1 MAELDNI
8 VQITISR
15 ETTAVDTASFNIPL
29 ILSDITNFSERTRTY
44 TDIDALG
51 EDFVSTS
58 NVYKMAEK
66 EFSQSYGKVPSL
78 VVGRRQ
84 IDGVDG
90 SVPVATVGQVYTITV
105 NGTNYSYTAASGN
118 TAIVIVAGIKTA
130 WDSAPKA
137 GITFTNNLDGTFE
150 LDVNVA
156 GTAWSI
162 TSSSNV
168 TLVNKT
174 PTETV
179 VDALEAVIDDNNQW
193 YCLVTDNHTAADVE
207 ALAGAIEARRKIY
220 VTSTQDPVT
229 PSATTT
235 DIASTLSDASYTRTA
250 VVYHTA
256 ANTSFPEASWT
267 GKILPTTPGSTSWNF
282 KNVAG
287 LDPDNLTD
295 TQRVNL
301 RSKEANMYTRV
312 GGVNIF
318 QDGVM
323 ADGRKIAEIII
334 VDWIYARLQEAI
346 YSRLANLRKIP
357 FNLTGRAI
365 IENEMNSVLS
375 QAVANGAIDT
385 FTVTPPDLNA
395 ISQND
400 KINGT
405 MGVFTFTATFQGE
418 VDTVVIDGT
427 LTY

>member
-8 VQITISR
+8 IQITITR
-15 ETTAVDTASFNIPL
+15 ETTAVSTASFNIPL

-44 TDIDALG
+44 TDIDAVG
-51 EDFVSTS
+51 EDFASTS
-58 NVYKMAEK
+58 NVYQMAEK

-84 IDGVDG
+84 VDAVVG
-90 SVPVATVGQVYTITV
+90 TVPTVTVGQVYTITV

-118 TAIVIVAGIKTA
+118 TAAVVVAGIETA
-130 WDSAPKA
+130 WNLAPKT
-137 GITFTNNLDGTFE
+137 GITFTDNEDGTF
-150 LDVNVA
+150 DIGVNTA

-162 TSSSNV
+162 KSTSNIV
-168 TLVNKT
+168 LENEA

-179 VDALEAVIDDNNQW
+179 VEALEAVIDYNNQW

-207 ALAGAIEARRKIY
+207 DLAGAIEARRKIF

-235 DIASTLSDASYTRTA
+235 DIASTLSANTYTRTS
-250 VVYHTA
+250 VVYHSEADTE
-256 ANTSFPEASWT
+256 FPEASWT

-287 LDPDNLTD
+287 LVADNLTD
-295 TQRVNL
+295 TQRTNL
-301 RSKEANMYTRV
+301 RSKDCNMYTEV
-312 GGVNIF
+312 GGVSIF
-318 QDGVM
+318 QDGKM
-323 ADGRKIAEIII
+323 ADGRFMSEIII

-346 YSRLANLRKIP
+346 YSRLVNLRKIP
-357 FNLTGRAI
+357 FNNTGIAI
-365 IENEMNSVLS
+365 IQNEMNSVLA
-375 QAVANGAIDT
+375 QAQANGAIDT
-385 FTVTPPDLNA
+385 FNVIPPTLSA

-400 KINGT
+400 KINGI
-405 MGVFTFTATFQGE
+405 MGVFKFTATFQGE
-418 VDTVVIDGT
+418 VSKVVIEGT